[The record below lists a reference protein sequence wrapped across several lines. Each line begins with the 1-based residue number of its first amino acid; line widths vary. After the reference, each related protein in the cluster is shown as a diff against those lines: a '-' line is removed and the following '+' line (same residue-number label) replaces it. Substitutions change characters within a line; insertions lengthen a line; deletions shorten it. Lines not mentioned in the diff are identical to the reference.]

1 MSLQPARVFLSDTSQ
16 CVGEVLTTPTQQPG
30 SLLEVEGAVY
40 AVLER
45 RHHYSLR
52 SGRYRLDRIAL
63 YVKPVDGAASER
75 TFWRGQW
82 VIGDPGCLY
91 NACSPLIRCAPNP
104 SGPCCGCRF
113 YEPRP
118 SD

>member
-1 MSLQPARVFLSDTSQ
+1 MNLLPARVFLTDTAR
-16 CVGEVLTTPTQQPG
+16 CVGEVLTTPAQQPG
-30 SLLEVEGAVY
+30 SLLEVEGEVY

-45 RHHYSLR
+45 RHQYSLR

-63 YVKPVDGAASER
+63 YVRPAEGAGER
-75 TFWRGQW
+75 THWQGQT
-82 VIGDPGCLY
+82 VIGDPSCLF

-104 SGPCCGCRF
+104 SGPCRGCRS

-118 SD
+118 AA